1 MFCENRLRD
10 SHTLVTVVNE
20 FLPYLPYFLTDLS
33 QIWYTKSQVMMV
45 NSCEF
50 YGNRCSENHTL
61 LKGVNNILAT
71 CSAFFAWNKIMFRG
85 S

>member
-1 MFCENRLRD
+1 
-10 SHTLVTVVNE
+10 
-20 FLPYLPYFLTDLS
+20 
-33 QIWYTKSQVMMV
+33 MV

-50 YGNRCSENHTL
+50 HGNRCSENHTL

-71 CSAFFAWNKIMFRG
+71 CSAFFFTWNKSMFKD